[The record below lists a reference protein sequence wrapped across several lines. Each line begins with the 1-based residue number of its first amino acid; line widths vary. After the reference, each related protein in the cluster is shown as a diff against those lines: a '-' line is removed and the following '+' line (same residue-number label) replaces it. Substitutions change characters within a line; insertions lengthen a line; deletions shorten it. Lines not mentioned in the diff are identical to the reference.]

1 MKTFIALTF
10 ALVSLAPLASGA
22 RAAVQCGPH
31 DKIAEVLGARF
42 QESRQA
48 LGLTG
53 SIAVIELY
61 VSERGTWTLTSS
73 DVAGLTCIVAS
84 GEDWQHFPKEVAGL
98 ES

>member
-1 MKTFIALTF
+1 METLMTLSLAF
-10 ALVSLAPLASGA
+10 VSLASLAGGA

-31 DKIAEVLGARF
+31 DKIAEVLGTRF

-53 SIAVIELY
+53 NIAVVELY
-61 VSERGTWTLTSS
+61 VSERGTWTLTTS

-84 GEDWQHFPKEVAGL
+84 GEDWQHFPREVAGL